1 MEKLEME
8 RFKEIL
14 EKMLKSMEG
23 TLRRRDEIAVENV
36 PDTLDLVQ
44 KAADRDLALHQ
55 IESNFSRVQSLKL
68 ALQRIEDGSYGTC
81 LECGNEISA
90 KRLKAVPWASYCVRC
105 QEIVDRQRI
114 ESQSEGI
121 GIMLRM
127 RDVA

>member
-1 MEKLEME
+1 MEKPEME
-8 RFKEIL
+8 RLKEML
-14 EKMLKSMEG
+14 ETMLKSMEG
-23 TLRRRDEIAVENV
+23 TLRRREEIAVENV

-81 LECGNEISA
+81 LECGDEISA
-90 KRLKAVPWASYCVRC
+90 KRLKAVPWASYCVYC

-114 ESQSEGI
+114 EPQSEGI